1 MTELIFASLF
11 RLIAIV
17 LFGGLIG
24 GAGFPD
30 TAEAHSATPWDL
42 GVASGEVQDVTH
54 PSAAE
59 IETGHCHPGLDCFT
73 VAALPLHANEPG
85 LPSFRKS
92 RVQFAAFEPDGWIPA
107 FDIPPPRRIILVP
120 KLKKS
125 RHIED

>member
-1 MTELIFASLF
+1 MKELIFASLF

-17 LFGGLIG
+17 IFGGLIG

-30 TAEAHSATPWDL
+30 TAEAHAATPWEP
-42 GVASGEVQDVTH
+42 GIASGEVQAVTH
-54 PSAAE
+54 PSAAD

-73 VAALPLHANEPG
+73 VAALPFSANLPG
-85 LPSFRKS
+85 VPSVGKS
-92 RVQFAAFEPDGWIPA
+92 RIRFAALEPDGWIPT
-107 FDIPPPRRIILVP
+107 FDIPPPRKIILVP